1 MNWSIF
7 SVGLGLWLAATLRAG
22 GAWAATKAYDVG
34 HFSDEL
40 RATITVEDS
49 QEVFRP
55 GSVSVYERK
64 SGKRMLH
71 VEASELA
78 FDLEQYGEVAPNVV
92 ELPYGRQSVVIYE
105 DFDLDGRRDLA
116 IMDGQSSCYHG
127 PSFQI
132 FVREGKG
139 FKKSRAFTR
148 LAQEEYCGMF
158 QLDRAKKLIS
168 TMTKSGC
175 CWHRFETYAVVQRA
189 PVLLESVE
197 DSLVGGSYL
206 RRVTSGRR
214 ASTEHFLLP
223 PEESL
228 SKVLLS
234 FDLAGPRPRHVEVF
248 VTEGYLDYALVVG
261 ADRRVEYSQRLHAR
275 PRDPTRKDA
284 EPEPFRWDPA
294 KRELSF
300 QTGAYRYVVHDGE
313 DPGVT
318 VSHLGKVTFL
328 PAIASSRRGSLQS
341 PLLEELENAMVAPP
355 GSASTLRRR

>member
-1 MNWSIF
+1 MNWSKF
-7 SVGLGLWLAATLRAG
+7 SVVLGLAATLSTGRAL
-22 GAWAATKAYDVG
+22 AATKAYDVG
-34 HFSDEL
+34 HFSDEF
-40 RATITVEDS
+40 RATVTVEDS

-64 SGKRMLH
+64 SGKRLLH

-78 FDLEQYGEVAPNVV
+78 FDLEQNGEVAPNVV

-116 IMDGQSSCYHG
+116 IMDGQKSCYHG

-158 QLDRAKKLIS
+158 QVDRAEKRIY

-175 CWHRFETYAVVQRA
+175 CWHRYDSYAVVKRA

-197 DSLVGGSYL
+197 ESAVDGSYL
-206 RRVTSGRR
+206 RRATRGRR
-214 ASTEHFLLP
+214 ASLEYFLLP
-223 PEESL
+223 PEESI

-261 ADRRVEYSQRLHAR
+261 PDRRVEYSQRLHAR
-275 PRDPTRKDA
+275 PRDLTRKDA
-284 EPEPFRWDPA
+284 EPEPFLWDPA

-300 QTGAYRYVVHDGE
+300 ETGAYRYVVHDGE
-313 DPGVT
+313 EPGVT
-318 VSHLGKVTFL
+318 VSHLGEVTFL

-341 PLLEELENAMVAPP
+341 PLLEHLANATVTLMAP
-355 GSASTLRRR
+355 